1 MADQDELREA
11 TGGVPQ
17 FGRKQAIKLAVEIG
31 PLLVFFVGNSRYGI
45 FAGTAAFMAAT
56 VVSLAA
62 SQILLKRIATMPLI
76 TGVFVLVFG
85 GLTLW
90 LQDAEF
96 IKIKPTIVNG
106 LFAAIL
112 FGGLLTKRLFLK
124 VVFGD
129 VMQLSEEGWRVLTLR
144 WTLFFVFL
152 ALLNELVWRSFS
164 TDTWV
169 AFKVFGIMPIT
180 FLFALAQVGILKK
193 YEITTSEGGSS
204 A

>member
-1 MADQDELREA
+1 MADQNELREVSGA
-11 TGGVPQ
+11 VPQ
-17 FGRKQAIKLAVEIG
+17 FGRKQAIKLIVEFG

-45 FAGTAAFMAAT
+45 FAGTAAFMVAT

-180 FLFALAQVGILKK
+180 FLFALAQVGVLKK
-193 YEITTSEGGSS
+193 YEITTSEDGSS

>member
-1 MADQDELREA
+1 MADQNELREVA
-11 TGGVPQ
+11 GAVPQ
-17 FGRKQAIKLAVEIG
+17 FGRKQAIKLIVELG
-31 PLLVFFVGNSRYGI
+31 PLLVFFIGNSRYGI

-85 GLTLW
+85 GPTLW